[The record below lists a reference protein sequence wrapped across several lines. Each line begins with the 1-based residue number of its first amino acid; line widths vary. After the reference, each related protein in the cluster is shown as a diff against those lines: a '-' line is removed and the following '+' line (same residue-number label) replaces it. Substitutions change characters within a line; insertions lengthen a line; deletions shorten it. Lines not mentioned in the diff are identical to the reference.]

1 MTRGEA
7 VSRVDND
14 PLPACPH
21 GPRPVIRSGIASLE
35 ILDELKVIEIEVL
48 EGTNALA
55 DGPVE
60 PGHDRIVAPEI
71 ECRCEHRRV
80 GMDGRSSRAM
90 TGWWRMRSSAAASIA
105 ALAWMARSSRAMTR
119 WGSMC
124 FHGMTLDAVSGH
136 DPGRGFRT

>member
-35 ILDELKVIEIEVL
+35 VLDELKVIEIEVL

-55 DGPVE
+55 DGPVG

-71 ECRCEHRRV
+71 ECGCEHRRV
-80 GMDGRSSRAM
+80 GMDGPVEPGHDKMGKHVFPR
-90 TGWWRMRSSAAASIA
+90 
-105 ALAWMARSSRAMTR
+105 
-119 WGSMC
+119 
-124 FHGMTLDAVSGH
+124 H